1 MAANKPELLDS
12 EEAIGKIDTRGM
24 LGVVARLPEMVA
36 EAERFADG
44 VTVAKKGE
52 IDKVVVLGMG
62 GSAIAGDLAADL
74 LYKKCPVP
82 IITNRQYTLPE
93 YVGEK
98 SLIVALSYSG
108 DTEETLSA
116 AREAE
121 RRKLPLICVTS
132 GGKLKELAE
141 KGRYPLFL
149 IPTGYQPRAALPFM
163 LVPLLVALAKLGII
177 PPVAD
182 EIRETGAL
190 LQKLVNEY
198 GLARPARNN
207 PVKQAAKKM
216 LGKVPVLFG
225 SVGTTGGAA
234 TRLKTQLN
242 ENSKMTAL
250 VGLFPELD
258 HNEIVNLAELKR
270 EAHNFS
276 LLVLRDEEDNERVK
290 KRIEITKSLVTRQV
304 GGVSEIVSQGK
315 NKLARLFSL
324 IIYGDF
330 LSVYLAL
337 LQGIDPT
344 PVEVITRLKRE
355 MSR

>member
-1 MAANKPELLDS
+1 
-12 EEAIGKIDTRGM
+12 M

-36 EAERFADG
+36 EAERFSAG
-44 VTVAKKGE
+44 VTVTKKGE
-52 IDKVVVLGMG
+52 IDKVIVLGMG

-93 YVGEK
+93 YVSAK
-98 SLIVALSYSG
+98 SLIIALSYSG
-108 DTEETLSA
+108 DTEETLAA

-132 GGKLKELAE
+132 GGKLKEIAE
-141 KGRYPLFL
+141 KGKYPIFL

-163 LVPLLVALAKLGII
+163 LIPLLIALAKLGVI
-177 PPVAD
+177 
-182 EIRETGAL
+182 GAVDDDIKEAITL

-216 LGKVPVLFG
+216 LGKAPIIFG
-225 SVGTTGGAA
+225 SAGTTGGAA
-234 TRLKTQLN
+234 TRIKTQLN

-250 VGLFPELD
+250 VSLFPELD
-258 HNEIVNLAELKR
+258 HNEIVNLADLKR
-270 EAHNFS
+270 EAHNYS
-276 LLVLRDEEDNERVK
+276 LLVLRDEDDNERVK

-315 NKLARLFSL
+315 GKLARLFSL

-337 LQGIDPT
+337 LQGLDPT
-344 PVEVITRLKRE
+344 PVETIARLKRE
-355 MSR
+355 MAR